1 MNAIKLRKDYQEITK
16 DLLITPLISE
26 KDKEQLLIEI
36 ESLEK

>member
-26 KDKEQLLIEI
+26 KDFII
-36 ESLEK
+36 NF